1 MRHRFQGLKNVAAFN
16 WPYYAFSLL
25 WILACAAAFAAA
37 SFLSWE
43 LRAAIAASAAVP
55 AYFAFASL
63 IVTHIVYDRSDLYKL
78 SWLNRLPKRPRIA
91 ASVSAGFDETSGLLR
106 LAIPGLSLDLY
117 DFFDPAE
124 NTEASI
130 ARARSQG
137 AADAYS
143 FQKGLRKAYDTIFL
157 ILAAHEIRSAPS
169 RARFFGELRASM
181 APGGQIVLVE
191 HLRDAANFLAYG
203 PGFLHF
209 HSDRRWRE
217 SISAAG
223 GVVKLDFAITPFV
236 RCYVI
241 Q

>member
-16 WPYYAFSLL
+16 WPYYAFSFL
-25 WILACAAAFAAA
+25 WIAGSAAALF
-37 SFLSWE
+37 FLPAFSWE
-43 LRAAIAASAAVP
+43 LRAAIAASAAVTL
-55 AYFAFASL
+55 YFAVASL
-63 IVTHIVYDRSDLYKL
+63 VATHIVYDRSDLYKL
-78 SWLNRLPKRPRIA
+78 SWLGRLPDAPRIA
-91 ASVSAGFDETSGLLR
+91 ASVSAGFDETSSLLKR
-106 LAIPGLSLDLY
+106 AIPGLSLDLY
-117 DFFDPAE
+117 DFFDPAL

-130 ARARSQG
+130 ARARKH
-137 AADAYS
+137 AASAAYS
-143 FQKGLRKAYDTIFL
+143 FQEGLRKAYDTIFL
-157 ILAAHEIRSAPS
+157 ILAAHEVRSAES
-169 RARFFGELRASM
+169 QAHFFAQLRSGIV
-181 APGGQIVLVE
+181 PGGQIVMVE
-191 HLRDAANFLAYG
+191 HLRDTANFLAYG